1 MTGMGYAMMGTAS
14 ATGANAALL
23 AAEQAISSPL
33 LEEGGVRGARGILIN
48 ITGSS
53 RLGLHEVNEACSL
66 IRKAAS
72 FEDVQI
78 NFGVV
83 MNENMGEEVKITVIA
98 TGFERE
104 SLPQIERRV
113 RQAESIVIETPM
125 VMAASAGVTSNVFT
139 NYEPEPE
146 PEPEPIP
153 VEIPQVVE
161 EETDDY
167 DVPAFLKRERRLFQ

>member
-1 MTGMGYAMMGTAS
+1 
-14 ATGANAALL
+14 
-23 AAEQAISSPL
+23 
-33 LEEGGVRGARGILIN
+33 
-48 ITGSS
+48 
-53 RLGLHEVNEACSL
+53 
-66 IRKAAS
+66 
-72 FEDVQI
+72 
-78 NFGVV
+78 